1 VPKEVLAPVYGA
13 GDVGAE
19 LLRLPVNGVFFTGSV
34 ATGRKV
40 CNTQAARHIPPPQRA
55 HSVTHNFACVQINEA
70 VASRMIK
77 VGLELGGKDATYVC
91 EDANVKVR

>member
-1 VPKEVLAPVYGA
+1 VPKEVIAPVYGA

-40 CNTQAARHIPPPQRA
+40 RSDTTRHPSNTQHTTRRN
-55 HSVTHNFACVQINEA
+55 TTRDN
-70 VASRMIK
+70 
-77 VGLELGGKDATYVC
+77 
-91 EDANVKVR
+91 